1 MYHFE
6 MSTPKQLFD
15 QKHNVTVYNSSTPEL
30 VSTIL
35 YVFVFNICLQTVV
48 RFFLF
53 FKESLVILGL
63 SL

>member
-48 RFFLF
+48 KFFCFL
-53 FKESLVILGL
+53 KRVR
-63 SL
+63 